1 MVDAGRAAVIVALN
15 DLRLLVRRRTDAF
28 FVFLFPALFAVFFAQ
43 VVSGGGGRPVPVVVV
58 AEGEGPSTRALA
70 EALRTDPGLK
80 AVQAALPE
88 AVDRVRRG
96 KAAAYVLLRGGG
108 APIELGVDPARRG
121 EAGLLHGVVLRRAA
135 EAAAARAGAP
145 RAALAG
151 VQVVERSVEASLR
164 PVTPAGVSVPQGLAW
179 GLIACAATFGSA
191 LSSERARGTLVRLRA
206 ASMTPW
212 QVLAAKGLACFLA
225 AVVTSVL
232 LLLLAGLV
240 FGLWPRSW
248 GLLLPLASAAACFTG
263 LMMLVATIGG
273 SSEASNRA
281 GWAVLLVLAMLG
293 GAMVPSYLAPAWLE
307 SVSVASPI
315 RWTILAFEGA
325 LWRGFSTRELL
336 APCGILLGIG
346 AVSFVAGAL
355 LFRWR

>member
-1 MVDAGRAAVIVALN
+1 MGDAVRAVLVVALN
-15 DLRLLVRRRTDAF
+15 DLRLLVRRRADAF
-28 FVFLFPALFAVFFAQ
+28 FVFLFPALFAAFFAQ

-58 AEGEGPSTRALA
+58 AEGDGPLTRPLTDALLA
-70 EALRTDPGLK
+70 DPGLK
-80 AVQAALPE
+80 AVQADLPE
-88 AVDRVRRG
+88 ALDRVRRG
-96 KAAAYVLLRGGG
+96 RAAAYVRLRGA
-108 APIELGVDPARRG
+108 APIELGVDPVRRG
-121 EAGLLHGVVLRRAA
+121 EVGLLHGVVLRRAA
-135 EAAAARAGAP
+135 EVAAARAGA
-145 RAALAG
+145 RGAALAG

-164 PVTPAGVSVPQGLAW
+164 PITPAGVSVPQGLAW

-206 ASMTPW
+206 ASMSSW

-263 LMMLVATIGG
+263 LMMLVAATGG

-307 SVSVASPI
+307 AASVASPI

-325 LWRGFSTRELL
+325 LWRGFSPQELL
-336 APCGILLGIG
+336 APCGVQLGIG
-346 AVSFVAGAL
+346 AVSFVVGAL